1 MDRRGVTLIELLVA
15 MVLMGLL
22 AAIVTKTVTGKSAAA
37 MAVLKSDLRNLASA
51 EEAYYS
57 IYMSYSSSV
66 EDLDFQGSKNVRMNL
81 RSDATGWS
89 AQTDHEMN
97 PDFRCALYIGRSVEP
112 YSPAID
118 EGLVACSPT
127 VGGGGCNAS

>member
-1 MDRRGVTLIELLVA
+1 MDRRGVTLIELLVT

-37 MAVLKSDLRNLASA
+37 MAVLKSDLRNLAAA

-57 IYMSYSSSV
+57 LHLSYSSSV
-66 EDLDFQGSKNVRMNL
+66 EELDFQNSKNVRMEL

-89 AQTDHEMN
+89 AQTDHELN
-97 PDFRCALYIGRSVEP
+97 PDFRCALYMGESVEP
-112 YSPAID
+112 YSPAIA
-118 EGLVACSPT
+118 EGVIACSPR
-127 VGGGGCNAS
+127 VGGSGCSGS